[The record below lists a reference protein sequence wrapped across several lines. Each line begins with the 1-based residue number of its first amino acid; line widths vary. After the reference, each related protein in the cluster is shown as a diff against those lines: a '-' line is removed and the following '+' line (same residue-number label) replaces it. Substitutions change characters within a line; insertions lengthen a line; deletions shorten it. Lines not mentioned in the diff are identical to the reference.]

1 MHRAF
6 AERGLERPGGV
17 LFDGAAR
24 SKTCEQRAAAVRG
37 RALQR
42 QPRHERQIPARERAA
57 EQRAAV
63 KAAGF
68 GEVFGLG
75 PGKVRAVLIAQR
87 AQQKQRIVPRAAGGV
102 RTVARL
108 AHAADEPLAV
118 QPRQIRRGPAGHVF
132 KRVGDQPC
140 FIERERFL
148 LRAVQAHEHDG
159 GLAALRGAVELKA
172 CVGPAED
179 VDGGK
184 LLRAALR
191 GDSEHLRA
199 QARAEQT

>member
-1 MHRAF
+1 MTVFGYDALGDIVLFGVLMIIVVPVQKQNNIR
-6 AERGLERPGGV
+6 V

-132 KRVGDQPC
+132 KRVGD
-140 FIERERFL
+140 
-148 LRAVQAHEHDG
+148 
-159 GLAALRGAVELKA
+159 
-172 CVGPAED
+172 
-179 VDGGK
+179 
-184 LLRAALR
+184 
-191 GDSEHLRA
+191 
-199 QARAEQT
+199 